1 MALNTT
7 MPTIVKEML
16 NENQKLTEHL
26 DDSSKKL
33 LSSLIET
40 LQLSNMRNT
49 GAGGEE
55 STAGSQDAL
64 EQQHNGVDFGN
75 ADFMNGGAM
84 PLDQFESQQLAQH
97 QKQNSSATSFSRQ
110 SSHQPGSNQPS
121 SS

>member
-7 MPTIVKEML
+7 LPTIVKEML

-55 STAGSQDAL
+55 SAAGSQDAL
-64 EQQHNGVDFGN
+64 EQ
-75 ADFMNGGAM
+75 
-84 PLDQFESQQLAQH
+84 
-97 QKQNSSATSFSRQ
+97 
-110 SSHQPGSNQPS
+110 
-121 SS
+121 